1 MSSARK
7 RTHVLPLL
15 AGCWLLLGAGNAG
28 AERAL
33 AAVASNFVVP
43 AEVLA
48 AEFERDTGHTVSI
61 AAGSTG
67 KLYAQVIQGAPFDV
81 LLAADEWR
89 PERLEREGRAV
100 PGSRFTYA
108 IGLLTLWSPSP
119 DAFGHDPVGYLR
131 TGHLRRLAIA
141 NPDLAPY
148 GIAARQVL
156 EHLGL
161 QDHMADRMVFA
172 ENVGQAH
179 AMVDTGNA
187 DAGFLARAQVFGRP
201 GSHWHVPSAMHA
213 PIEQQAVL
221 LERAADN
228 AAATGFLAFLRSE
241 AARAAMARAGYGL
254 P

>member
-7 RTHVLPLL
+7 RSRLLQLL
-15 AGCWLLLGAGNAG
+15 ATCWLLAGAGNAW

-43 AEVLA
+43 AELLA
-48 AEFERDTGHTVSI
+48 AEFERATGHTVSI
-61 AAGSTG
+61 AAGATG
-67 KLYAQVIQGAPFDV
+67 KLYAQVVQGAPFDL
-81 LLAADEWR
+81 LLAADAWR
-89 PERLEREGRAV
+89 PERLELEGRAV

-108 IGLLTLWSPSP
+108 VGLLTLWSPRP
-119 DAFGHDPVGYLR
+119 DAFGEDPVGYLR
-131 TGHLRRLAIA
+131 AGRLRRLALA

-148 GIAARQVL
+148 GTAARQVL

-161 QDHMADRMVFA
+161 QAQLADKMVFA
-172 ENVGQAH
+172 ENIGQAH

-187 DAGFLARAQVFGRP
+187 DAGFLARAQVIGRP
-201 GSHWHVPSAMHA
+201 GSHWNVPVGMHL

-221 LERAADN
+221 LRRAADN
-228 AAATGFLAFLRSE
+228 AAATGFLGFLRTE
-241 AARAAMARAGYGL
+241 AARGAMATAGYGL